1 MGRVWKLSE
10 TLPMGRVWKLS
21 ETLPMGRVWEL
32 SETLSYGSR
41 LGTQRNAFLWVAFG
55 NSAKRFP
62 MGRVSGSY
70 RIFVKSKDNV
80 VKSPF
85 GDYHMMKNVFL

>member
-21 ETLPMGRVWEL
+21 ETLPMGRVWKL
-32 SETLSYGSR
+32 SETLPMGRVWKLSET
-41 LGTQRNAFLWVAFG
+41 L
-55 NSAKRFP
+55 P

-80 VKSPF
+80 VKSNFCVKSPF

>member
-10 TLPMGRVWKLS
+10 TL
-21 ETLPMGRVWEL
+21 
-32 SETLSYGSR
+32 SYGSR
-41 LGTQRNAFLWVAFG
+41 LETQRNAFLWVAFG

-80 VKSPF
+80 VKSNFCVKSPF

>member
-21 ETLPMGRVWEL
+21 ETLPMGRVWKL
-32 SETLSYGSR
+32 SETL
-41 LGTQRNAFLWVAFG
+41 
-55 NSAKRFP
+55 P

-80 VKSPF
+80 VKSNFCVKSPF

>member
-10 TLPMGRVWKLS
+10 TL
-21 ETLPMGRVWEL
+21 
-32 SETLSYGSR
+32 SYGSR
-41 LGTQRNAFLWVAFG
+41 LETQRNAFLWVAFG

-62 MGRVSGSY
+62 MGRVWKLSETLPMGRVSGSY

-80 VKSPF
+80 VKSNFCVKSPF

>member
-1 MGRVWKLSE
+1 
-10 TLPMGRVWKLS
+10 
-21 ETLPMGRVWEL
+21 
-32 SETLSYGSR
+32 ETLSYGSR
-41 LGTQRNAFLWVAFG
+41 LETQRNAFLWVAFG

-80 VKSPF
+80 VKSNFCVKSPF

>member
-1 MGRVWKLSE
+1 
-10 TLPMGRVWKLS
+10 
-21 ETLPMGRVWEL
+21 
-32 SETLSYGSR
+32 TLSYGAR
-41 LGTQRNAFLWVAFG
+41 LETQRNAFLWGAFG

-80 VKSPF
+80 VKSNFCVKSPF
-85 GDYHMMKNVFL
+85 GDYYMMKNVFL

>member
-1 MGRVWKLSE
+1 MKRF
-10 TLPMGRVWKLS
+10 PMGRVWKLS
-21 ETLPMGRVWEL
+21 ETLPKGRVWKL
-32 SETLSYGSR
+32 SETLP
-41 LGTQRNAFLWVAFG
+41 
-55 NSAKRFP
+55 K
-62 MGRVSGSY
+62 GRVSGSY